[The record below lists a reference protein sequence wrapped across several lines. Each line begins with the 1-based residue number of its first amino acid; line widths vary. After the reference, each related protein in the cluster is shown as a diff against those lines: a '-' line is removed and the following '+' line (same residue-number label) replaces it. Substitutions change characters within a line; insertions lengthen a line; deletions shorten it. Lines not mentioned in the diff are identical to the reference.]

1 MNLQLPDEKVD
12 SGCGSESDTA
22 RVRSKQQQQIG
33 VRLPVICRHHRLHNQ
48 WIHPSINSSSLSWPL
63 FLLGAVS
70 LPIPAMEEDIVW
82 EIGEI
87 EAQGG
92 GESPP
97 LFDQA
102 TPPPLYP
109 PASVSS
115 LTRGDAA
122 AASISNKR
130 GRVAASSKAIQ
141 GLREVTAPP
150 TDGSDDDCCAIC
162 LQDLDYS
169 DKAHP
174 VPVRAMPCSHTFH
187 EHCIF
192 EWLRRNAVCPLCRHQ
207 LSTEDD
213 HEQEQEQGRR
223 RRRRI
228 MNFRIPYL
236 YIDEDGQPHYGS
248 SDDEE
253 EEEEE
258 VDPEQFEAALREFY
272 AGLDQTIRPQS

>member
-1 MNLQLPDEKVD
+1 
-12 SGCGSESDTA
+12 
-22 RVRSKQQQQIG
+22 R
-33 VRLPVICRHHRLHNQ
+33 
-48 WIHPSINSSSLSWPL
+48 
-63 FLLGAVS
+63 
-70 LPIPAMEEDIVW
+70 

-102 TPPPLYP
+102 TPPPLYA

-150 TDGSDDDCCAIC
+150 TDGSDDCCAIC

-174 VPVRAMPCSHTFH
+174 VPLRAMPCSHTFH

-207 LSTEDD
+207 LPTEDD
-213 HEQEQEQGRR
+213 HEQEQEQGM
-223 RRRRI
+223 RRI
-228 MNFRIPYL
+228 RTRFVYS
-236 YIDEDGQPHYGS
+236 DEEGQDYGFWYYTAQPFS
-248 SDDEE
+248 RDDEE

-258 VDPEQFEAALREFY
+258 VVVSMAALREFY
-272 AGLDQTIRPQS
+272 AGWLNMGRNAAASAEDHSIRSQS

>member
-1 MNLQLPDEKVD
+1 
-12 SGCGSESDTA
+12 
-22 RVRSKQQQQIG
+22 
-33 VRLPVICRHHRLHNQ
+33 
-48 WIHPSINSSSLSWPL
+48 
-63 FLLGAVS
+63 
-70 LPIPAMEEDIVW
+70 MEEDIVW

-207 LSTEDD
+207 LPTEDD
-213 HEQEQEQGRR
+213 HEQDYADYIAIYAQLTWSPHQECTINYEMVPTYSCMTQITVLGSSRGQWNSVGSCDKETEPIANEQEPA
-223 RRRRI
+223 
-228 MNFRIPYL
+228 PYTL
-236 YIDEDGQPHYGS
+236 VYLNTTKM
-248 SDDEE
+248 SDYRKEVHPSVYRKQKLTEE
-253 EEEEE
+253 ERTSPDKNE
-258 VDPEQFEAALREFY
+258 
-272 AGLDQTIRPQS
+272 